1 MGSGIYLGRRRGT
14 RLYVDWSCV
23 LVWLLAVWY
32 LAVVMLPWWNSSWGR
47 VLTWALAFAGGLG
60 LFLSVLI
67 HEAAHGRVARAHGV
81 PTQEL
86 TLYPFGG
93 VTDTLREPRSP
104 IVEFLIAA
112 SGPLANVALG
122 LVCLLLSQASA
133 AVFGSEAGSPYGVV
147 GRMHPVPALALL
159 LGSVN
164 LFLSVVNLLP
174 AFPLD
179 GGRILR
185 ASYWA
190 GTGNLRTATRWASA
204 LGQALGWLSVLVGLA
219 LVFGGRLPLVG
230 TGVVNG
236 LWLLFGGWFVAE
248 AARRSVQ
255 RVRLR
260 DLLQDVPVARLMRQ
274 APPTAQAN
282 ISIRSLV
289 LDRVMTA
296 DEEAFPVLD
305 GGRLVGIVTIDDA
318 RRVPRYRWE
327 AATVREV
334 MTGLDRLTVTLRD
347 ADVAT
352 ALEKMTAAGVGQLP
366 VVQDGSLVG
375 MLRHRD
381 LIEWLE
387 ARDAC

>member
-23 LVWLLAVWY
+23 LVWLLAVWH
-32 LAVVMLPWWNSSWGR
+32 LAVVMLPWWNPSWGR
-47 VLTWALAFAGGLG
+47 VLTWALAVAGGLG
-60 LFLSVLI
+60 LLVSVLV
-67 HEAAHGRVARAHGV
+67 HEAAHARVARANGV

-86 TLYPFGG
+86 ILYPFGG

-104 IVEFLIAA
+104 VVEFLVAA

-122 LVCLLLSQASA
+122 LVCLLFSQASA
-133 AVFGSEAGSPYGVV
+133 AVFGSAAGSTYGVV
-147 GRMHPVPALALL
+147 GRMHPVPALALW

-164 LFLSVVNLLP
+164 LFLGAVNLLP

-190 GTGNLRTATRWASA
+190 GTGNLRMATRWASV
-204 LGQALGWLSVLVGLA
+204 LGQALGWLSVLVGLM
-219 LVFGGRLPLVG
+219 LVFGGRLPLLG

-236 LWLLFGGWFVAE
+236 LWLLVGGWFVAE
-248 AARRSVQ
+248 AARRSLQ
-255 RVRLR
+255 SVRLR
-260 DLLQDVPVARLMRQ
+260 DLLRDVPVARLMRP

-305 GGRLVGIVTIDDA
+305 GGRLVGIVTVDDA

-327 AATVREV
+327 SATVREV
-334 MTGLDRLTVTLRD
+334 MTGLDRLAVTLRD
-347 ADVAT
+347 ADAAT

>member
-1 MGSGIYLGRRRGT
+1 M
-14 RLYVDWSCV
+14 
-23 LVWLLAVWY
+23 
-32 LAVVMLPWWNSSWGR
+32 
-47 VLTWALAFAGGLG
+47 
-60 LFLSVLI
+60 
-67 HEAAHGRVARAHGV
+67 
-81 PTQEL
+81 
-86 TLYPFGG
+86 
-93 VTDTLREPRSP
+93 
-104 IVEFLIAA
+104 EFLIAA
-112 SGPLANVALG
+112 SGPLASVALG
-122 LVCLLLSQASA
+122 LVCLLFSQASA
-133 AVFGSEAGSPYGVV
+133 EVFDSEAGSPYGVV
-147 GRMHPVPALALL
+147 GRMHPGPALALW

-164 LFLSVVNLLP
+164 LFLGAINLLP

-185 ASYWA
+185 ASLWA
-190 GTGNLRTATRWASA
+190 ATGNLRMATRWASA
-204 LGQALGWLSVLVGLA
+204 LGQVLGWLSVLVGLA
-219 LVFGGRLPLVG
+219 LVFGGRLPLLG

-260 DLLQDVPVARLMRQ
+260 DLLRDVPVARLMRS

-334 MTGLDRLTVTLRD
+334 MTGLDRLVMTVRD
-347 ADVAT
+347 ADAAT
-352 ALEKMTAAGVGQLP
+352 ALDKMTAAGVGQLP

-375 MLRHRD
+375 MLRRRD
-381 LIEWLE
+381 LIEWLQS
-387 ARDAC
+387 RDDC